1 MGNQK
6 AVPPVLLLR
15 HSALPL
21 SIWTMLVISSL
32 WVSLDTLERST
43 MDVAETQGRE
53 VFSLVEAMR
62 IWNAEHGGI
71 FVAQSERD
79 PPNPYLASDLRTEVT
94 ASGQKL
100 TRLNPA
106 YMTRQISGVIERET
120 NVRLWLTSLK
130 PLNPRNAPD
139 DWQRR
144 ALEAFE
150 RGEAASSFAID
161 HVDGI
166 AYGRFIAPLPMK
178 EPCLPCHAI
187 QGYKL
192 GDVRGGLAVEWPVQ
206 PLIDAMRDTRRHI
219 LIAHGIVWLL
229 VSLLMVF
236 VIRHFLGNMAVI
248 RRSRQEL
255 VEANVGLEKTVALR
269 TSELSGSLQTL
280 RSIGD
285 LSPGVLY
292 QYRLRKDGTT
302 CIPYASE
309 NFFDLFG
316 LQPEA
321 VRDNA
326 SPVFERLHPDDVA
339 GILSST
345 NDSARTLSRWQHE
358 FRVCLPDGSIRWVK
372 GDTQPVREED
382 GSIVWHGFLLD
393 ITESKA
399 RDAALEQSQEEYR
412 LLFTNILHG
421 VVFQDAEG
429 RIIGANPMA
438 EKLLG
443 LSFEQMQ
450 GRTSVDPRWKA
461 IHEDGSDFP
470 GDTHPAMQA
479 LRTGRPVCDVV
490 MGVYNPVID
499 ETRWLSVTAVP
510 QFRAGES
517 KPFEV
522 FATFTDITERCKA
535 EQVFRQHKVIIDT
548 TQDGFWMTDAEG
560 RIMEVNQAYAAMTG
574 YSMEELLRMHVSQL
588 EAIDRPEDVR
598 DRIGKIIR
606 EGHDLFETRHR
617 HKDGHLIDMEVSV
630 TFMHETRQF
639 FVFCRNICRRKQLEA
654 AMRDMAYYDALTGL
668 PNRRMLNDRLKQV
681 MAASQRNGHQAALMF
696 MDLDNFKPLND
707 RHGHEVGD
715 LLLKEVAGRL
725 LSGVREI
732 DTVARFGGDEFVV
745 MLGELGEDKEA
756 STEYALR
763 VADKLRHLVNASY
776 DLEYRD
782 VEGVLRHVEHQCT
795 ASVGV
800 VVFGGHE
807 YTEQEL
813 LSNADQAM
821 YQAKQEGRDQ
831 IVMFGG

>member
-1 MGNQK
+1 MENQK
-6 AVPPVLLLR
+6 AVPHRLLLR

-21 SIWTMLVISSL
+21 SIWTLLVISSL
-32 WVSLDTLERST
+32 WISLDTLKRST
-43 MDVAETQGRE
+43 LEVAETQGRE
-53 VFSLVEAMR
+53 VFSLVESLR

-71 FVAQSERD
+71 FVPQSERD
-79 PPNPYLASDLRTEVT
+79 PPNPYLSSDLRTEVT

-106 YMTRQISGVIERET
+106 YMTRQISGVIEREV
-120 NVRLWLTSLK
+120 NVRLQLTSLN
-130 PLNPRNAPD
+130 PLNPANAPD

-144 ALEAFE
+144 ALETFE
-150 RGEAASSFAID
+150 HGQATSSFAIERI
-161 HVDGI
+161 DGI
-166 AYGRFIAPLPMK
+166 AYGRFIAPLPVK
-178 EPCLPCHAI
+178 EPCLSCHAA

-206 PLIDAMRDTRRHI
+206 PLIEAMRDARQHT
-219 LIAHGIVWLL
+219 LIAHGIVGLL
-229 VSLLMVF
+229 VALLMVF
-236 VIRHFLGNMAVI
+236 AIRHFLGNMAVI
-248 RRSRQEL
+248 KRSRQEL
-255 VEANVGLEKTVALR
+255 VETNIGLEKAVALR
-269 TSELSGSLQTL
+269 TAELSGSLQTL

-285 LSPGVLY
+285 LSPGGLY

-309 NFFDLFG
+309 NFIDMFG
-316 LQPEA
+316 LHPEA
-321 VRDNA
+321 VHDDA
-326 SPVFERLHPDDVA
+326 SPLFERLHPDDVA
-339 GILSST
+339 GIRAST
-345 NDSARTLSRWQHE
+345 DASARTLTRWQHE
-358 FRVCLPDGSIRWVK
+358 FRICLPDGSIRWVK

-382 GSIVWHGFLLD
+382 GSIVWHGFMLD
-393 ITESKA
+393 ITELKVK
-399 RDAALEQSQEEYR
+399 DAALEQSQEEYR
-412 LLFTNILHG
+412 LLFTHILHG

-450 GRTSVDPRWKA
+450 GRSSVDPRWKA

-470 GDTHPAMQA
+470 GETHPAMQA
-479 LRTGRPVCDVV
+479 LRTGRPVCDVM
-490 MGVYNPVID
+490 MGVYNPAIE

-522 FATFTDITERCKA
+522 FATFTDITERRKA
-535 EQVFRQHKVIIDT
+535 EQVLRRHKVIIDT
-548 TQDGFWMTDAEG
+548 TQDGFWMTDIEG
-560 RIMEVNQAYAAMTG
+560 RILEVNQAYAAMTG
-574 YSMEELLRMHVSQL
+574 YSMEELLQMHVSQL

-598 DRIGKIIR
+598 ERIGRIIR
-606 EGHDLFETRHR
+606 EGHDFFETRHR
-617 HKDGHLIDMEVSV
+617 HKDGHLIDMEVSI
-630 TFMHETRQF
+630 TFMHESRQF
-639 FVFCRNICRRKQLEA
+639 FVFCRDICRRKQLEA
-654 AMRDMAYYDALTGL
+654 AMRDMAYFDALTGL
-668 PNRRMLNDRLKQV
+668 PNRRMLSDRLKQV
-681 MAASQRNGHQAALMF
+681 MAASQRNGGRAALMF

-715 LLLKEVAGRL
+715 LLLKEVADRL

-732 DTVARFGGDEFVV
+732 DTVARFGGDEFIV
-745 MLGELGEDKEA
+745 MLGELGGDKEVSA
-756 STEYALR
+756 EYALR
-763 VADKLRHLVNASY
+763 VADKLRRLVNASY
-776 DLEYRD
+776 DLKYRD
-782 VEGVLRHVEHQCT
+782 VEGALRHVEHRCT

-821 YQAKQEGRDQ
+821 YQAKQAGRDR
-831 IVMFGG
+831 VCMFGG